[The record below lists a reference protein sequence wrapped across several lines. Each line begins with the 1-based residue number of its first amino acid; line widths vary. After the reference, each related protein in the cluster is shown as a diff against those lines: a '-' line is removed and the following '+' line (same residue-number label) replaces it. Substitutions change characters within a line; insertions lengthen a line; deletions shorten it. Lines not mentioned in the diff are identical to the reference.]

1 MATAIRQI
9 DWDVL
14 PADFHVRD
22 LPGCERV
29 LALWPAPQPECAC
42 LKEAGFT
49 DFQEEDDT
57 EEWDKQWRE
66 VLVRV
71 LATLE
76 TVGGLR
82 VRGEVEVFQLYRP
95 GFWRRLL
102 GALCFLNW
110 PKRRVH
116 LPVVDQIVVATE
128 DNRFGSALL
137 EWGDPPGA
145 VLLGGDGHAIL
156 WIGLTGSSS
165 LTPEMLATSAAGGLP
180 LVRTSLLWEKLIA
193 RPT

>member
-1 MATAIRQI
+1 MIPGIRQVN
-9 DWDVL
+9 WDVL
-14 PADFHVRD
+14 PASFHIPD
-22 LPGCERV
+22 LLGCERV

-82 VRGEVEVFQLYRP
+82 VRGEVEVFQRYQP

-102 GALCFLNW
+102 GALGFLDW

-116 LPVVDQIVVATE
+116 LPVVDQIVVTTG
-128 DNRFGSALL
+128 DDRFGSALL
-137 EWGDPPGA
+137 EWGDPPRA
-145 VLLGGDGHAIL
+145 FLLAGDGHAIL
-156 WIGLTGSSS
+156 WIGLTCDSP
-165 LTPEMLATSAAGGLP
+165 LTPELLTTAAAGGLP
-180 LVRTSLLWEKLIA
+180 IARTTMSWEKLTGRA
-193 RPT
+193 